1 MLRTEQFNI
10 YTHFIFSLLEWKLLS
25 VNAPPF
31 FFLAKKGKGIHVVE
45 IFVLPLLIIIVMCL
59 SKFTSMEFVVMLI
72 LSLLCEQ
79 ENPLLIL
86 MRRTKKQVNNA
97 SLLYFSVLVMFI
109 HCFPICDTTSLETQ
123 HLSQLMIWFVVTGA

>member
-1 MLRTEQFNI
+1 MLRTEQLNI

-25 VNAPPF
+25 VNAQL
-31 FFLAKKGKGIHVVE
+31 FLAKKGKGIHVVE

-59 SKFTSMEFVVMLI
+59 SNFTSMDFVVMLI

-86 MRRTKKQVNNA
+86 MRRTKKLVNNA
-97 SLLYFSVLVMFI
+97 SLLYFSVLVIFI
-109 HCFPICDTTSLETQ
+109 HCFPICDTTSLVPQ
-123 HLSQLMIWFVVTGA
+123 YFSQLMIWFVVTGA